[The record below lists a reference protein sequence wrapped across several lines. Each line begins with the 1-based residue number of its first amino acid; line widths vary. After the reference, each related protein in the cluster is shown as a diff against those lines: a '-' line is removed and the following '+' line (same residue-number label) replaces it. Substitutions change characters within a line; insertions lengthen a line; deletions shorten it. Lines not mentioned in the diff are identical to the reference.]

1 MDRDDVHVGVTPVLT
16 DLLQLRVAFID
27 VSVQLQ
33 KQEAVKPLP
42 DVFSVAEK
50 VKSTSV
56 VPVSVTMTIHP
67 SSEWTPFLV
76 RVTWVRCITMQV
88 SGLHVLST

>member
-27 VSVQLQ
+27 VGVQLQ
-33 KQEAVKPLP
+33 DTGSSQRLP
-42 DVFSVAEK
+42 GVFSVAEK
-50 VKSTSV
+50 VKSSSV

-67 SSEWTPFLV
+67 SSEWTPFLF
-76 RVTWVRCITMQV
+76 RVTWIRCVTVQV
-88 SGLHVLST
+88 SGLQVLST